1 MKSPTP
7 ALAAT
12 VALMLTAAIA
22 SQTACRVMLPVRTS
36 SDLRTSLP
44 GRLVADQSLSLRAR
58 VTGYITKLTVD
69 HGSKVVQG
77 ALLAT
82 IDAPELEA
90 ALATAKAALSEA
102 NASVSNAEAQQQ
114 LARSRVAEAEG
125 GIIVCR
131 AEQEFAEINLQRT
144 TTLVEQGGATK
155 QALDEVQAQ
164 LAMAEARGA
173 VAQAKLKTARAGVDA
188 ADAMLGSAKARVTSQ
203 KAELQAA
210 ETMVGF
216 ANLTCPFATAI
227 VTMRHLDPGA
237 LVKKDETVVLE
248 LSSVSTLRAQ
258 FHVPERDAA
267 HIKVGTKVNLKID
280 ALSKDVIQA
289 TISRTTGALSKS
301 NKMIAQVDLDNSEGL
316 LLPGMFVYSSIL
328 LESKDG
334 VLTLPASALHTDGPG
349 EHYVLVAAAG
359 IAKKVPLELAS
370 DNGITVQIASGL
382 QGDEQVIVA
391 GLVKAGD
398 SVRIDEGN
406 K

>member
-1 MKSPTP
+1 
-7 ALAAT
+7 
-12 VALMLTAAIA
+12 MLTAAVA

-82 IDAPELEA
+82 IDAPELKA

-125 GIIVCR
+125 GIVVCL

-173 VAQAKLKTARAGVDA
+173 VAQAKLKTVRAGVDA

-248 LSSVSTLRAQ
+248 LLSVSTLRAQ

>member
-12 VALMLTAAIA
+12 VALMLTAAVA

-82 IDAPELEA
+82 IDAPELKA

-125 GIIVCR
+125 GIVVCL

-173 VAQAKLKTARAGVDA
+173 VAQAKLKTVRAGVDA

-382 QGDEQVIVA
+382 QGDEQVIIA